1 MDDFLSQS
9 WWVLV
14 LRGVFALAFGM
25 LALMWPDLT
34 LLLLVSMYVAYTL
47 LVGAVSVVGAVKAR
61 HIDPKWWQLLLLG
74 IVSIA
79 AGVVALLFPALTAL
93 ALVLLMGANA
103 LITGALDVAIAIR
116 LRKVLKGHWV
126 LALAG
131 IASMVFGV
139 LVFLFPDAGALAL
152 VWLISLCA
160 VVTGVLLL
168 SIGISMRRAIKAH
181 EGRSTAE
188 HGPTAVGSH

>member
-1 MDDFLSQS
+1 MDDFLGQS

-25 LALMWPDLT
+25 LALVWPDLT

-47 LVGAVSVVGAVKAR
+47 LVGGVSVVGAVKAR

-131 IASMVFGV
+131 VASMVFGV

-152 VWLISLCA
+152 VLMIWS
-160 VVTGVLLL
+160 
-168 SIGISMRRAIKAH
+168 R
-181 EGRSTAE
+181 
-188 HGPTAVGSH
+188 

>member
-1 MDDFLSQS
+1 MDDFLGQS

-25 LALMWPDLT
+25 LALVWPDLT

-47 LVGAVSVVGAVKAR
+47 LVGGVSVVGAVKAR

-152 VWLISLCA
+152 VWLISLYA

-168 SIGISMRRAIKAH
+168 SIGIGIRRAIKAH
-181 EGRSTAE
+181 EGRTTE

>member
-1 MDDFLSQS
+1 MDDFLGQS

-47 LVGAVSVVGAVKAR
+47 LVGGVSVVGAVKAR

-152 VWLISLCA
+152 VWLISLYA

-168 SIGISMRRAIKAH
+168 SIGIGIRRAIKAL
-181 EGRSTAE
+181 EGRTTE